1 MTHHLTRARHRAG
14 KASLAA
20 TAALFLLAP
29 ATIGGTAFA
38 ADSAAPAAPT
48 TPADATPMVHNTA
61 MDAVARMQ
69 PSWNMGNSLDAI
81 PDETSW
87 GNPPATKA
95 LFDDIKSQG
104 FHSVRIPVTW
114 SNHQSATAPYT
125 IDPTYLARVKQ
136 VVDFALADGLYVDM
150 NVHHDSWQWITNMP
164 TQHDQVLARF
174 NATWTQIADT
184 FRNESDR
191 LLFESV
197 NEPGFTNATG
207 DAQKMALLDE
217 LNNSFH
223 SIVRQSGSRNATRLL
238 ILPPVGSSPD
248 QTLMEHLAADMAT
261 LHDPNL
267 VATVHYYSFWP
278 FSVNI
283 AGFTTFNAQTQ
294 QDLTDAFNRM
304 RDIFT
309 SKGIPVYLGEYGL
322 LSEPN
327 SGIVERGEML
337 KYYQEVAYQARL
349 DHVTTAL
356 WDDGNFLDRNALQW
370 RDPAL
375 FSWIKSSYRTESG
388 TASTDQVFVPKSGPV
403 NAQTLTLDLN
413 GKDFQGIWQG
423 DTRLVRGRD
432 YAVSGNQL
440 TLTAAELAKLTG
452 SGAYGVD
459 STLQVR
465 FSGGLPWQ
473 IQVITDDTP
482 VLAAATGTS
491 SSFSIPTQFRGDRLA
506 TMEAT
511 YADGTGAGPAP
522 WTTFQEFGTSFSTD
536 YTGGALTLT
545 SAFLSALKDGAP
557 VTLTFHFWSGA
568 TVTYHVTKSG
578 TSVTGT
584 SS

>member
-1 MTHHLTRARHRAG
+1 MTHHLPVARHRARG
-14 KASLAA
+14 ASLAA
-20 TAALFLLAP
+20 TAALLLLAP

-38 ADSAAPAAPT
+38 VDSTAPT
-48 TPADATPMVHNTA
+48 TPTDATPMVHNRA
-61 MDAVARMQ
+61 MDTVARMQ

-95 LFDDIKSQG
+95 LFDYIKSQG
-104 FHSVRIPVTW
+104 FRSVRIPVAW
-114 SNHQSATAPYT
+114 SNGQSATAPYT

-136 VVDFALADGLYVDM
+136 VVDYALADGLYVDM

-174 NATWTQIADT
+174 DATWTQLAET

-197 NEPGFTNATG
+197 NEPGFTGATG
-207 DAQKMALLDE
+207 DAQKMSLLDE

-223 SIVRQSGSRNATRLL
+223 SIVRRSGGGNATRLL

-248 QTLMEHLAADMAT
+248 QTSMEHLAADMAT
-261 LHDPNL
+261 LNDPDL

-283 AGFTTFNAQTQ
+283 AGYTTFNAQTQ

-322 LSEPN
+322 LSEPD

-337 KYYQEVAYQARL
+337 KYFQEVAYQARL

-375 FSWIKSSYRTESG
+375 FSWIKSSYHTESG
-388 TASTDQVFVPKSGPV
+388 TASTDQVFVSKSGPV
-403 NAQTLTLDLN
+403 SAQTLTLNLN
-413 GKDFQGIWQG
+413 GTDFLSIWQD

-452 SGAYGVD
+452 TGAYGVN
-459 STLQVR
+459 STLQVH
-465 FSGGLPWQ
+465 FSRGLPWQ
-473 IQVITDDTP
+473 IQVITNDTP
-482 VLAAATGTS
+482 ALSGATGTS
-491 SSFSIPTQFRGDRLA
+491 DSLAIPTQFHGDRIA
-506 TMEAT
+506 TMEAS
-511 YADGTGAGPAP
+511 YADGTGAGPAS
-522 WTTFQEFGTSFSTD
+522 WTTYQEFGTAFSPD

-545 SAFLSALKDGAP
+545 SAFLTSLKDGAP
-557 VTLTFHFWSGA
+557 VTLTFHFWSG
-568 TVTYHVTKSG
+568 TSDTYHLTKSG

>member
-1 MTHHLTRARHRAG
+1 MTHDLTRARHRAG
-14 KASLAA
+14 KAGLAT
-20 TAALFLLAP
+20 TAALLLLAP
-29 ATIGGTAFA
+29 ATLGTDAFA
-38 ADSAAPAAPT
+38 AERATPPAST
-48 TPADATPMVHNTA
+48 DATPMVHNRA
-61 MDAVARMQ
+61 MDAVAQMQ

-125 IDPTYLARVKQ
+125 IDPAYLARVKQ

-197 NEPGFTNATG
+197 NEPGFTNTTG

-223 SIVRQSGSRNATRLL
+223 SVVRQSGGKNGTRLL

-267 VATVHYYSFWP
+267 VATVHYYGFWP

-375 FSWIKSSYRTESG
+375 YSWIRSSYRTESG

-413 GKDFQGIWQG
+413 GKGFQGIWQG
-423 DTRLVRGRD
+423 GTRLVRGRD

-473 IQVITDDTP
+473 IQVITNDTP
-482 VLAAATGTS
+482 VLSAATGTS
-491 SSFSIPTQFRGDRLA
+491 TSFSLPTQFRGDRLA

-511 YADGTGAGPAP
+511 YADGTGAGPAS
-522 WTTFQEFGTSFSTD
+522 WTTYQEFGTSFSPD
-536 YTGGALTLT
+536 YTGGALSLT

-584 SS
+584 TS